1 MTKRYSI
8 CWSDDEL
15 TFQAPDD
22 APSLSVEKRGAS
34 GALGQ
39 LFSRRF
45 VVLDQQGKELFQV
58 VNGNSGTYPRAS
70 LVFDGKEELVLTAG
84 GSNFR
89 TMCNVA
95 GGPCGF
101 LGDPFSKSFEVT
113 LGGARVC
120 SVDVTKGEGKATYML
135 TVTDGD
141 HLLQVLAAVATL
153 AVFCGRIIPCVG
165 PES

>member
-45 VVLDQQGKELFQV
+45 VVFDQQGKELFQV

-70 LVFDGKEELVLTAG
+70 LIVDGREEFVLTARG
-84 GSNFR
+84 NNFN
-89 TMCNVA
+89 TTCNVT
-95 GGPCGF
+95 GGPCNF

-113 LGGARVC
+113 LDGASIC
-120 SVDVTKGEGKATYML
+120 SVDVTRGEGKATYTL
-135 TVTDGD
+135 AFVDD
-141 HLLQVLAAVATL
+141 SLLLQALMAVATL

-165 PES
+165 EEN

>member
-70 LVFDGKEELVLTAG
+70 LIVNGREELVLTAG
-84 GSNFR
+84 GSNFH
-89 TMCNVA
+89 TMCNVT
-95 GGPCGF
+95 GSPCSF

-113 LGGARVC
+113 LSGASIC
-120 SVDVTKGEGKATYML
+120 SVDVTRGGGKAMYTL
-135 TVTDGD
+135 AASDD
-141 HLLQVLAAVATL
+141 AHLLPALSTVATL
-153 AVFCGRIIPCVG
+153 AVFCGRIIPCAG
-165 PES
+165 PEN